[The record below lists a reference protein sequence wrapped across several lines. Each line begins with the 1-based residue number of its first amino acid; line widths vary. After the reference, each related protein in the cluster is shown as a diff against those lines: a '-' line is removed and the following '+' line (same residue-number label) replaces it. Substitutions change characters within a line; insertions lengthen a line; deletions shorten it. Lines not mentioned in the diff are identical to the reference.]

1 LATLLHLLLI
11 LSEDCANSGTC
22 STQLAGSLQDVD
34 NQTLAGLFARY
45 WVKYHKGQKM
55 KKTFYTIALMSVISG
70 CAAPKPVMMQS
81 STQMVVYRYIT
92 SDSLGIG
99 DSQKAAESYCKE
111 NGMRAELES
120 IKTMNEYTSLAT
132 FRCVKA

>member
-1 LATLLHLLLI
+1 M
-11 LSEDCANSGTC
+11 LSEDCANSGIC

-34 NQTLAGLFARY
+34 NQTFAGLI
-45 WVKYHKGQKM
+45 VKYRVKDHKGQKM
-55 KKTFYTIALMSVISG
+55 KKAFYTIALMSVISG
-70 CAAPKPVMMQS
+70 CAAPKPIMMQS

-99 DSQKAAESYCKE
+99 ESQKAAESHCKE

-120 IKTMNEYTSLAT
+120 IATMNEYTSLAT
-132 FRCVKA
+132 FRCVKT